1 MPDRKNC
8 YFGAGM
14 GTFLLFAKDRNQ
26 KNLSNLWS
34 RKNRRFD
41 QFRKI
46 FKFFVDISKKSD
58 ILNNKSKNKPN
69 KPTIKSS
76 RNVELF
82 SESCRLVR
90 YSSRNILN
98 GLERAA

>member
-1 MPDRKNC
+1 MDDL
-8 YFGAGM
+8 
-14 GTFLLFAKDRNQ
+14 FL
-26 KNLSNLWS
+26 
-34 RKNRRFD
+34 
-41 QFRKI
+41 
-46 FKFFVDISKKSD
+46 KFFVDISKKSD
-58 ILNNKSKNKPN
+58 ILDNKLKNKPN

-76 RNVELF
+76 RNVEML

>member
-1 MPDRKNC
+1 MQQLKN
-8 YFGAGM
+8 F
-14 GTFLLFAKDRNQ
+14 F
-26 KNLSNLWS
+26 
-34 RKNRRFD
+34 
-41 QFRKI
+41 KI
-46 FKFFVDISKKSD
+46 FVDITKISD
-58 ILNNKSKNKPN
+58 ILDNKSKSKPN